1 MAPRSRLQAL
11 PQGAEVRRLLTE
23 RHRAGALVL
32 PRVVCDRWDVPAPPE
47 DPPAAPVRRDALGRA
62 IPALTAAGSVT
73 AVAAGVLLVS

>member
-1 MAPRSRLQAL
+1 M
-11 PQGAEVRRLLTE
+11 RRLLTE
-23 RHRAGALVL
+23 RHRADALAL